1 MKRTATFAGAG
12 GGAGGPGA
20 SVPVEVVKVA
30 TASLPQSITTVG
42 SLRSDESVTIRP
54 EVAGRIAAINFQEGQ
69 RVAKG
74 AVLLRLDPSIN
85 EAEVLQARA
94 NLKLARSKYER
105 AVDLSKSNFISGQ
118 ARDEAENNLRVAE
131 AAVALVE
138 ARLAKTEI
146 RAPFTGV
153 IGLRSV
159 SIGDYVKEGADIV
172 NLESIDLLKVDFRV
186 PEVYMRQVKA
196 GQPLQVALDAYP
208 GKTFEGRVFAVNP
221 LLDAAGRAVVIRAQV
236 KNADASLRPGMFARV
251 RLITSES
258 ADSLV
263 VPEQA
268 LVPQG
273 SEQFVFKV
281 VDGRAVRAKVEVGQR
296 RDGKVEMVSGV
307 TAGEVWSVTVRQ
319 VFGSGSFD
327 AWVTS
332 SGSIVNGDSVSTVDE
347 PGNAEGVITV
357 GSWTTKST
365 WPSQVGAQDFSASY
379 ELSVLSDFSSQ
390 GPTRDGRTKPDLTA
404 PGAWIGDCAGAGNGA
419 NRPPTSAANRMKR
432 NAEIGLFTK
441 PSSMANLI
449 LRDRSQAPNPA
460 IASPLFRG

>member
-1 MKRTATFAGAG
+1 MNKAALGIVAVVVAAVAAGAGYWLGQRPASPVAGMSGQGAPGGGPAKATGMAGPGG
-12 GGAGGPGA
+12 GGAGGPAAG
-20 SVPVEVVKVA
+20 VPVEVVKVA

-85 EAEVLQARA
+85 EAELLQARA

-258 ADSLV
+258 TDSLV

-307 TAGEVWSVTVRQ
+307 TAGEVVV
-319 VFGSGSFD
+319 VSGH
-327 AWVTS
+327 
-332 SGSIVNGDSVSTVDE
+332 
-347 PGNAEGVITV
+347 
-357 GSWTTKST
+357 
-365 WPSQVGAQDFSASY
+365 QR
-379 ELSVLSDFSSQ
+379 L
-390 GPTRDGRTKPDLTA
+390 RDGVPVVVK
-404 PGAWIGDCAGAGNGA
+404 GAGAGAGPGPAAEKAGDPALPVAGDGRSSPPKTDGA
-419 NRPPTSAANRMKR
+419 PARPT
-432 NAEIGLFTK
+432 
-441 PSSMANLI
+441 
-449 LRDRSQAPNPA
+449 RS
-460 IASPLFRG
+460 

>member
-1 MKRTATFAGAG
+1 MNKAALGIVAVVVAAVAAGAGYWLGQRPASPMAGSSGPAVPGGGPAKATGMAGPGG
-12 GGAGGPGA
+12 GGAGGPAAG
-20 SVPVEVVKVA
+20 VPVEVVKVA

-85 EAEVLQARA
+85 EAELLQARA

-307 TAGEVWSVTVRQ
+307 TAGEIVVV
-319 VFGSGSFD
+319 SGH
-327 AWVTS
+327 
-332 SGSIVNGDSVSTVDE
+332 
-347 PGNAEGVITV
+347 
-357 GSWTTKST
+357 
-365 WPSQVGAQDFSASY
+365 QR
-379 ELSVLSDFSSQ
+379 L
-390 GPTRDGRTKPDLTA
+390 RDGVPVAVK
-404 PGAWIGDCAGAGNGA
+404 GAGAGAGPGPAAEKAGDPALPVAGDAKSSPPKADGA
-419 NRPPTSAANRMKR
+419 PARLT
-432 NAEIGLFTK
+432 
-441 PSSMANLI
+441 
-449 LRDRSQAPNPA
+449 RS
-460 IASPLFRG
+460 